1 MLTHGKCSNKITV
14 QRDDG
19 AALLLRIVLFV
30 QRSAI
35 KLYTK
40 EIGEGCV
47 RSERQLLFL
56 ALRDR
61 CTITGRD
68 FRGQLCRYG
77 LSLGDFLC
85 CFGVL
90 VILVAAVAV
99 PVFDIALRSLCCRLC
114 IYMLE
119 VGVVVRVKL
128 SVALAADLANRLVLA
143 GRFAAGVLVL
153 NGTFFSAENAKP
165 SAVFALTISLKLVS
179 VAGYVD
185 AFMMPLYKPFSTVG
199 VRGPSPNPI
208 NLYP

>member
-1 MLTHGKCSNKITV
+1 MLTHGKCGNKITV
-14 QRDDG
+14 QRDYR

-56 ALRDR
+56 ALCDR

-143 GRFAAGVLVL
+143 GGCAAGVLVL
-153 NGTFFSAENAKP
+153 NGNLLFGTQSRQRSLHLRSA
-165 SAVFALTISLKLVS
+165 
-179 VAGYVD
+179 
-185 AFMMPLYKPFSTVG
+185 
-199 VRGPSPNPI
+199 
-208 NLYP
+208 

>member
-1 MLTHGKCSNKITV
+1 MQGWRCRRCSESGKQAAPSAGAVPWLRCHSRLRGCRFSRLCLDGELSRSRTALRNDRKRMLTHGKCSNKITV
-14 QRDDG
+14 QRDYR
-19 AALLLRIVLFV
+19 AALSLCIVLFF

-56 ALRDR
+56 ALCDR

-90 VILVAAVAV
+90 VILVAASQYQYSIL
-99 PVFDIALRSLCCRLC
+99 PQKSLL
-114 IYMLE
+114 
-119 VGVVVRVKL
+119 
-128 SVALAADLANRLVLA
+128 
-143 GRFAAGVLVL
+143 
-153 NGTFFSAENAKP
+153 P
-165 SAVFALTISLKLVS
+165 
-179 VAGYVD
+179 
-185 AFMMPLYKPFSTVG
+185 PLH
-199 VRGPSPNPI
+199 
-208 NLYP
+208 LYA